1 VIEVVLF
8 VLGVIVA
15 SLTGFFCPFWYLGFI
30 PLAAGLLAAPYV
42 IDFEREVT
50 SGAPPSRS
58 FPFA

>member
-15 SLTGFFCPFWYLGFI
+15 SLTGFFSPYWYLGFL
-30 PLAAGLLAAPYV
+30 PLAAGLITAVV
-42 IDFEREVT
+42 IFDFEREVE